1 MVVLQV
7 GKIVKEM
14 IPDVRAQKYLMSNI
28 VPAEYTENKKVEQ
41 KITVSEDINLSQL
54 SDEQLE
60 KMMKDLEDGN
70 KE

>member
-1 MVVLQV
+1 
-7 GKIVKEM
+7 M

>member
-1 MVVLQV
+1 MT
-7 GKIVKEM
+7 
-14 IPDVRAQKYLMSNI
+14 PDVRAQKYLMSNI
-28 VPAEYTENKKVEQ
+28 APDEYTENKKVEQ

>member
-1 MVVLQV
+1 
-7 GKIVKEM
+7 
-14 IPDVRAQKYLMSNI
+14 MSNI
-28 VPAEYTENKKVEQ
+28 APEEYTENKKVEQ

>member
-1 MVVLQV
+1 MT
-7 GKIVKEM
+7 
-14 IPDVRAQKYLMSNI
+14 PDVRAQKYLMSNI
-28 VPAEYTENKKVEQ
+28 VPDEYTENKKVEQ